1 MPHLFDFSPSLFAF
15 NLLELSGTRL
25 LRWNSLF
32 SWGQCFFE
40 QFKEPLHYRFFV
52 LDLTSRPLLGQQQL
66 PRFGESSSPGFVYSE
81 LFIGPQGLAFFD
93 RKTKGNARFRL
104 IGVLSPRAT
113 APRSGELKI
122 GRKIALPKF
131 LTSLFV
137 HYFCAMAEKKY
148 KIGIALSGGG
158 ARGIAHLGVLKAL
171 NERGIEP
178 EIVSGASAGSIVGA
192 LYADGHQ
199 PEEIFRIFQEQGFYR
214 FVRFGLEPMGIL
226 KLDGLVKLLKEN
238 LSVERIE
245 DLKKPLRIACTEFNT
260 GKMRFFDEGPLT
272 TLVRASCSIP
282 ILFKAVEF
290 EGNYLVDGGVTSNLP
305 VEPIADDCERL
316 IGSHVNPIDEK
327 DDLSGWSTMI
337 DRVFT
342 LATYNTIRPHI
353 PNLDLFIEPL
363 ELAHFGIFST
373 AKDREMFEIGYEE
386 TLRRLDEGGFEV

>member
-1 MPHLFDFSPSLFAF
+1 
-15 NLLELSGTRL
+15 
-25 LRWNSLF
+25 
-32 SWGQCFFE
+32 
-40 QFKEPLHYRFFV
+40 
-52 LDLTSRPLLGQQQL
+52 
-66 PRFGESSSPGFVYSE
+66 
-81 LFIGPQGLAFFD
+81 
-93 RKTKGNARFRL
+93 
-104 IGVLSPRAT
+104 
-113 APRSGELKI
+113 
-122 GRKIALPKF
+122 
-131 LTSLFV
+131 
-137 HYFCAMAEKKY
+137 MAEKKY